1 MKKIIQ
7 HGIDVLRKCPRD
19 EEFTLRLE
27 KFSHCKRA
35 RAVNR
40 TDTPDEIASDDTY
53 FVAFKQNP
61 ETISLDT
68 SYDFTEEDH
77 QMQTRIRVE
86 GTGAN
91 EGRGRLTTFATGPTP
106 CSGVATSIEQ
116 SQQHLKQMEHYDNT
130 IQINNTIKDSISP
143 NVSPI
148 PFDRCTSLKASSQ
161 FVVRVVQSNNP
172 IFFFLGPSAFR
183 CDCLCFAVSPVRVPR
198 RDPFPPYLP
207 TRATL
212 ALAVER

>member
-35 RAVNR
+35 RAVSR

-77 QMQTRIRVE
+77 QM
-86 GTGAN
+86 
-91 EGRGRLTTFATGPTP
+91 
-106 CSGVATSIEQ
+106 
-116 SQQHLKQMEHYDNT
+116 
-130 IQINNTIKDSISP
+130 
-143 NVSPI
+143 
-148 PFDRCTSLKASSQ
+148 
-161 FVVRVVQSNNP
+161 
-172 IFFFLGPSAFR
+172 
-183 CDCLCFAVSPVRVPR
+183 
-198 RDPFPPYLP
+198 
-207 TRATL
+207 
-212 ALAVER
+212 